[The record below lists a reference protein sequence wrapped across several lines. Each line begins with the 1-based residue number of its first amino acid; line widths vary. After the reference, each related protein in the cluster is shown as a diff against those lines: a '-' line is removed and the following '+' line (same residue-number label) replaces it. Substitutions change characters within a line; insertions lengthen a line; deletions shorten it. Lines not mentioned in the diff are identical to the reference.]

1 MSKLLSLFSRDGN
14 SNTDAIRQSTTM
26 TMAYLLEQN
35 RKFEFFM
42 REKVERLEQLVSS
55 QQQTRA
61 DFDEAYEDD
70 FIETEIGDE
79 ETEDGSDEN
88 DLSLR
93 RSITALVEDE
103 LLTVPSPSVELP
115 ELRTNLEIASPSA
128 IDGEETEG
136 GEDDLSMF
144 GMSADKATSPS
155 AAVEE
160 DRSDPPSWEFFLGE
174 NPNESDEDRMGE
186 RAPAEGHEEDE
197 AIPNEHIQAL
207 TELGNGPNL
216 NWIAEGLVHAPVIG
230 DAEMAAT
237 YTADMVEEIAGAIEL
252 GMIGVEDL
260 EGVEEDEMED
270 ETVEAN
276 TKAEIGAATVS
287 LSAEG
292 DNSEEAGEVVEE
304 PGADEFVP
312 KVAEENEPSE
322 QDEGSGDQKI
332 LTPATPVNNKPPV
345 VVRNLEATRPTR
357 LGIQPLDDDEEEV
370 EALIPAWLK
379 EKL

>member
-61 DFDEAYEDD
+61 DFDEAYDD
-70 FIETEIGDE
+70 DLIETEIGDE

-93 RSITALVEDE
+93 RPITALVEDE
-103 LLTVPSPSVELP
+103 LLTLPSPSVELP
-115 ELRTNLEIASPSA
+115 EPRANLEIASPSA
-128 IDGEETEG
+128 MDEEETEG
-136 GEDDLSMF
+136 GEDDLSIF

-155 AAVEE
+155 AAAEE
-160 DRSDPPSWEFFLGE
+160 YLSNPPSWEFFLGE

-186 RAPAEGHEEDE
+186 RASAEGHEEDE

-237 YTADMVEEIAGAIEL
+237 YTLDMVEEIAGAIEL

-260 EGVEEDEMED
+260 EVVEEDEMED
-270 ETVEAN
+270 ETVRADA
-276 TKAEIGAATVS
+276 KAQIGAATES
-287 LSAEG
+287 LG
-292 DNSEEAGEVVEE
+292 N
-304 PGADEFVP
+304 
-312 KVAEENEPSE
+312 
-322 QDEGSGDQKI
+322 QKI
-332 LTPATPVNNKPPV
+332 LTPAAPVNHKPPV

>member
-1 MSKLLSLFSRDGN
+1 MSKLLSFFSRDGN

-61 DFDEAYEDD
+61 DFDEAYDD
-70 FIETEIGDE
+70 DLIETEIGDE

-93 RSITALVEDE
+93 RPITALVEDE
-103 LLTVPSPSVELP
+103 LLTLPSPSVELP
-115 ELRTNLEIASPSA
+115 EPRANLEIASPSA
-128 IDGEETEG
+128 MDEEETEG
-136 GEDDLSMF
+136 GEDDLSIF

-155 AAVEE
+155 AAAEE
-160 DRSDPPSWEFFLGE
+160 DLSNPPSWEFFLGE

-260 EGVEEDEMED
+260 EGVEEEGED
-270 ETVEAN
+270 ETVEADA
-276 TKAEIGAATVS
+276 KAEIGAATES

-292 DNSEEAGEVVEE
+292 DNSEEEGEVVEE
-304 PGADEFVP
+304 SRAEEFVS
-312 KVAEENEPSE
+312 KVAEEDETSE

-332 LTPATPVNNKPPV
+332 LTPAAPVNHKPPV

>member
-70 FIETEIGDE
+70 FIETEIDDE

-88 DLSLR
+88 DLSPR

-136 GEDDLSMF
+136 GEDDLSIF

-155 AAVEE
+155 TAAEE

-174 NPNESDEDRMGE
+174 NPNESS
-186 RAPAEGHEEDE
+186 EGASAGDHEEDE
-197 AIPNEHIQAL
+197 AVPNEHLQAL

-216 NWIAEGLVHAPVIG
+216 SWMVEGMVHASVIG
-230 DAEMAAT
+230 DVEMAAT
-237 YTADMVEEIAGAIEL
+237 YTPDMVEEIGGAIEL
-252 GMIGVEDL
+252 GMVGVEDL
-260 EGVEEDEMED
+260 EGVEEEVED

-292 DNSEEAGEVVEE
+292 DNREEEGEVVEE
-304 PGADEFVP
+304 SRAEEFVS
-312 KVAEENEPSE
+312 KVAEEDETSE

-332 LTPATPVNNKPPV
+332 LTPAGLVNNKPSV

-379 EKL
+379 GKL

>member
-1 MSKLLSLFSRDGN
+1 MSKLLSLFSRSGN

-79 ETEDGSDEN
+79 ETDDRSDES
-88 DLSLR
+88 DLSPR
-93 RSITALVEDE
+93 KPITALVEDE
-103 LLTVPSPSVELP
+103 LLTDPTPSVELP
-115 ELRTNLEIASPSA
+115 EPLTNLEITSSSA
-128 IDGEETEG
+128 MDEEETED

-155 AAVEE
+155 AAGEE
-160 DRSDPPSWEFFLGE
+160 DLSDPPSWEFFLGE
-174 NPNESDEDRMGE
+174 NPNESR
-186 RAPAEGHEEDE
+186 EGASAGDHEEDG
-197 AIPNEHIQAL
+197 AVPNEHLQAL

-216 NWIAEGLVHAPVIG
+216 SWMVEGMVHAPVIG
-230 DAEMAAT
+230 DVEMAAT
-237 YTADMVEEIAGAIEL
+237 YTPDMVEEIGGAIEL
-252 GMIGVEDL
+252 GMVGVEDL
-260 EGVEEDEMED
+260 EVVEEDEMEN
-270 ETVEAN
+270 EIVEA
-276 TKAEIGAATVS
+276 TEAPGAEEFVP
-287 LSAEG
+287 
-292 DNSEEAGEVVEE
+292 NVVEE
-304 PGADEFVP
+304 
-312 KVAEENEPSE
+312 NETSE

-332 LTPATPVNNKPPV
+332 LAPAAPVNNKPPA
-345 VVRNLEATRPTR
+345 VVRNLEATRPIR
-357 LGIQPLDDDEEEV
+357 LGIQPVDDDEEEV